1 MKTMVVRKT
10 RIRWDRVVTAF
21 FIFSAFMYLASS
33 IFLKSYNVSLATQQK
48 QNQQLIVQ
56 TKAEV
61 DALTIQVKQLSDYN
75 RVMEM
80 ASVKGLTTQ
89 TSVVSIYN

>member
-33 IFLKSYNVSLATQQK
+33 IFFKSYNVSLAAKQK

>member
-33 IFLKSYNVSLATQQK
+33 IFLKSYNVSLAVQQK

>member
-1 MKTMVVRKT
+1 MKTMIVKRK
-10 RIRWDRVVTAF
+10 RIRWIRVLTAF
-21 FIFSAFMYLASS
+21 CFLSAILYLGSS
-33 IFLKSYNVSLATQQK
+33 IFLKSYNVSLAAQQK
-48 QNQQLIVQ
+48 ENQQLIIQ

-89 TSVVSIYN
+89 TTVVSIYN